1 MKSKDI
7 PLAEI
12 TLRKYERPYKIH
24 GRNIVSKLCL
34 SVGLLQPGDSRDVIV
49 DVLYVLLKHK
59 KLNAKQ
65 IEDEVIAFRKK
76 NKLPMVGI
84 ASSNLRRQVRR
95 LREIFLVEKVGTEY
109 RIPANESLKYIYKAK
124 ICQFLLNSIT
134 SRVEEYIDA
143 VDKEFWGNVPKDKK
157 KDVKE
162 QS

>member
-1 MKSKDI
+1 M
-7 PLAEI
+7 
-12 TLRKYERPYKIH
+12 
-24 GRNIVSKLCL
+24 
-34 SVGLLQPGDSRDVIV
+34 
-49 DVLYVLLKHK
+49 
-59 KLNAKQ
+59 NAKQ

-109 RIPANESLKYIYKAK
+109 RITENESLKYIYKEK

-134 SRVEEYIDA
+134 SRVEEYIDI
-143 VDKEFWGNVPKDKK
+143 VDKEFLSNVPKDKK

-162 QS
+162 QTT